1 MNSIS
6 ERDNG
11 SHIIST
17 NLTGRSSAMQIF
29 AIIGWIFFAVVVVPL
44 VISVIMAIPDMI
56 RYMRIRRM

>member
-1 MNSIS
+1 
-6 ERDNG
+6 
-11 SHIIST
+11 
-17 NLTGRSSAMQIF
+17 MQIF